1 MIGWWKYMY
10 IYSITCVETH
20 MSKISDRCTIVSQDQ
35 LLTLLSRKRFALV
48 LLVSLNDGGMYLPTT
63 FVH

>member
-1 MIGWWKYMY
+1 MY